1 MPLAAHL
8 NNGANSMNAA
18 EFIRVLVPLTL
29 IEMMIAVGL
38 SVGLTELA
46 ATARN
51 WRLIIRAMLANYLCV
66 PLITVGLLLWVRPPD
81 PMVALGFL
89 ILALCPGAPFAP
101 SCTKLAKGDVA
112 ASVGLMVILS
122 GSSVI
127 FAPLLLYLELPVL
140 SANQGL
146 RIDAAKII
154 ATLLATQLAPLC
166 VGLAVR
172 HWVPRVA
179 DKLLKPAN
187 LLNLI
192 LNLATLVSVFVG
204 YFSLL
209 TAVRPQAY
217 LGMAVLLAAS
227 LVVGWLLGGPGS
239 DNRKAMM
246 LTTSL
251 RNVGVG
257 LVIVTGSFA
266 GTAAVTAVVVY
277 GIVEIVGSV
286 LTALAFGRTAAGTA

>member
-1 MPLAAHL
+1 L
-8 NNGANSMNAA
+8 NNTVNSMNVA
-18 EFIRVLVPLTL
+18 ELIRVLVPVTL
-29 IEMMIAVGL
+29 IEMMIAIGL
-38 SVGLTELA
+38 SVDLSELA

-51 WRLIIRAMLANYLCV
+51 WRLIIRALLANYVCV
-66 PLITVGLLLWVRPPD
+66 PLITAGLLIWIRPPD
-81 PMVALGFL
+81 PMVPLGFL
-89 ILALCPGAPFAP
+89 ILALCPGAPFGP
-101 SCTKLAKGDVA
+101 SCTRLAKGDVA
-112 ASVGLMVILS
+112 ASVGMMVILS

-127 FAPLLLYLELPVL
+127 LAPLLLYLELPL
-140 SANQGL
+140 MLAKEGL
-146 RIDAAKII
+146 RIDAAKVI
-154 ATLLATQLAPLC
+154 ATLLVTQLAPLC
-166 VGLAVR
+166 IGLAIR
-172 HWVPRVA
+172 HWLPRVA
-179 DKLLKPAN
+179 GKLLKPAN

-227 LVVGWLLGGPGS
+227 LAIGWLLGGPGS
-239 DNRKAMM
+239 ENRKAMM

-266 GTAAVTAVVVY
+266 GSAAVTAVVVY

-286 LTALAFGRTAAGTA
+286 LVAFAFGRAAA